1 MLFSFL
7 LLPKILI
14 RTLSI
19 KIKATRAKNNAKKL
33 LQFLFTILYL
43 WKVVTPI
50 QVCCLSFVTTE
61 FLISFSRFFILLLIF
76 FFFQI
81 IEVHFREKNIIKGR
95 RFMKLMMIVCMS
107 LFLGQV
113 LSKNTYSFS
122 HNEQYKPLRESITSG
137 RKTWSWLKKKRVVY
151 IKHSL
156 WLISIPF

>member
-19 KIKATRAKNNAKKL
+19 KIKAKRPKNNAKKL

-61 FLISFSRFFILLLIF
+61 FLISFSRFIILLLIF
-76 FFFQI
+76 FSDHWSTLQG
-81 IEVHFREKNIIKGR
+81 KNIIKGR
-95 RFMKLMMIVCMS
+95 RFTELMMIVCMS

-137 RKTWSWLKKKRVVY
+137 RKTWSWLKKKRVVLHQ
-151 IKHSL
+151 IF
-156 WLISIPF
+156 IVTN